1 MEQLLLPVSIS
12 EHMVFDSFYPGPNI
26 EIYQSIK
33 TDSQKFLWI
42 AGSKGSGKT
51 HLLQAALHQCF
62 SFSNKGLYIPMHNF
76 KEFNPEILDN
86 LDQLD
91 LICIDDIECI
101 LGKRIW
107 EEKLMGLYERLQ
119 TAKSQLIVGSFE
131 SPKGTHFHLPD
142 LASRFTMFVVHR
154 LELLSE
160 SETIS
165 AIQLH
170 ANTRGFDLP
179 DDCAKYLI
187 RRVQRDVGSLI
198 EIIQIL
204 DYESLS
210 KKRKLTIPFIKSI
223 LNLGQKSKY

>member
-42 AGSKGSGKT
+42 AGAKGSGKT

-62 SFSNKGLYIPMHNF
+62 SFSKKGLYIPMHDFN
-76 KEFNPEILDN
+76 EFDPEILDN

-91 LICIDDIECI
+91 LICIDDIDCI

-107 EEKLMGLYERLQ
+107 EEKLMGLYERLK
-119 TAKSQLIVGSFE
+119 TTKSKLVVGSFE

-142 LASRFTMFVVHR
+142 LASRFTMFMVHR

-160 SETIS
+160 PETIF

-170 ANTRGFDLP
+170 ANARGFDLP

-187 RRVQRDVGSLI
+187 RRVQRDLGSLI

-223 LNLGQKSKY
+223 LNLGQKSKF